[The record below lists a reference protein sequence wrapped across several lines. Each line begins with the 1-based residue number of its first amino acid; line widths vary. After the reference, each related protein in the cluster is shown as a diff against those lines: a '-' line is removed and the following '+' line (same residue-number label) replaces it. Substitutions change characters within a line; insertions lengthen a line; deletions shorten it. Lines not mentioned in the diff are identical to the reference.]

1 MYNKFLF
8 IGLGGSGG
16 KTLRFLKDQIRR
28 WMREHGIE
36 GDVPAGWQF
45 LHIDCPPVA
54 DGNNIN
60 RRVRHLAGDEYVGLA
75 SPGVE
80 LDDIQLLLDSAAG
93 QRAELRTWRVEPAGV
108 KISLLDGAGQF
119 RAIGQTVGLTSLALI
134 SKRLDEK
141 MGRLRANNASKQL
154 ATTYSAANA
163 EDNVPIVEGAPYVF
177 VISSLAGGTGAG
189 LLNPVCDL
197 LRAKYPDVE
206 NRIVGILYTSEVF
219 KELGDEQAAG
229 VHGNGLAAVCELLN
243 GYWWGGGQ
251 GADDSAVFKP
261 IDDSFLSA
269 VGAGTVQYGGPTYP
283 FLVGLRN
290 TKGVDFGTFDA
301 LFEGVG
307 RALRSWVTDEEVAG
321 AFIGFVLA
329 GFGVAA
335 GGAIRGNALVDRGEI
350 GARGLPAF
358 SALGFARVS
367 LGTDHFERYAV
378 DRVVR
383 GAYEHLLYYETASD
397 AAKQVSKEIG
407 GHDAARLASRLA
419 ENYGVWFRGE
429 VGFGEDD
436 QGVDPIMGALSPPGG
451 GTPPTGGIDRTAER
465 CTEYQR
471 QIQQAASLDAGG
483 SRAAGEWRG
492 LIDTAVEGCFGDY
505 AKQVRADLDERSR
518 EWVAAVETRVLAAV
532 ETAVKR
538 YGLRV
543 AARLCADLVEHLR
556 KSVVEHL
563 RDVSDDCRA
572 WSGGWQDEAAPH
584 LQGAKGKLAAGH
596 ASLREYLD
604 AAVHHRSFELDALVA
619 DRAAELASEV
629 AEKLFDPLSGTI
641 EEARDRLRREGESA
655 GTEFGPPENE
665 FSLIEAAEYR
675 PLFDRLLRRTF
686 GSDDSGQLREAV
698 IGCDA
703 CDQSS
708 GDRFIHLASSWMP
721 TAHWSS
727 APKNIGV
734 AVCPPRD
741 GSSRELLVRS
751 AAAWLGDE
759 GGPFGELLGLGLRG
773 ALDTSAG
780 AGSAVSVSDRSEYQ
794 RRFLASLA
802 AAVGAAAPLV
812 DIDPGVSRLVSDADG
827 DEPIY
832 QFSRLPFGRGPD
844 GTHPMEMRVKEML
857 APILG
862 ADVVAK
868 LLQADERRRHI
879 DITST
884 LASPQSVLAVR
895 SLLHPISQDWG
906 KRSAPVT
913 DRPEIQIQAFWEHRR
928 ARPLQRFV
936 PVPQAHL
943 RCLVRGWFTA
953 RILGRLDATA
963 ADGRIMIARDGKS
976 PATFPHPS
984 LPTPATPPGQSA
996 DRLGPVLEALAL
1008 AYLSVSERGDLEPLE
1023 PYVQLLELGMSGDS
1037 GILYY
1042 DRLNVRLASWLES
1055 GAPDPHALT
1064 DMSPPSVAGLSEDAS
1079 WRERVTALTGA
1090 LDKVDRDYKTDYENL
1105 KDDWDRYP
1113 SKLSRVPLWTGLW
1126 PLIGEELQ
1134 RLRRAVESH
1143 TPDDGLR

>member
-36 GDVPAGWQF
+36 GDIPAGWQF
-45 LHIDCPPVA
+45 LHIDLPPNA

-60 RRVRHLAGDEYVGLA
+60 NRVRHLAGDEYLGLA
-75 SPGVE
+75 KPGVE
-80 LDDIQLLLDSAAG
+80 LDEIQRLLDESDG
-93 QRAELRTWRVEPAGV
+93 LRSELRTWRVEPDAV

-119 RAIGQTVGLTSLALI
+119 RAIGQTVGLTSLKSI
-134 SKRLDEK
+134 SGQLDAK
-141 MGRLRANNASKQL
+141 MGRLRANNASRQL
-154 ATTYSAANA
+154 ATAYSTANA
-163 EDNVPIVEGAPYVF
+163 EDNVAIVEGAPYVF

-197 LRAKYPDVE
+197 IRAKYPDVG

-219 KELGDEQAAG
+219 RELVDEQARG

-243 GYWWGGGQ
+243 GYWWGG
-251 GADDSAVFKP
+251 DP
-261 IDDSFLSA
+261 IEDPFLQA
-269 VGAGTVQYGGPTYP
+269 VGAGNVKNGGPTYP

-290 TKGVDFGTFDA
+290 TRGVDFGTFDA

-335 GGAIRGNALVDRGEI
+335 GGAIRGKALVDRGEI

-383 GAYEHLLYYETASD
+383 DAYEHLVSYHTDSD
-397 AAKQVSKEIG
+397 AAKQVGKEIG
-407 GHDAARLASRLA
+407 SHDANTLAERLA
-419 ENYGVWFRGE
+419 ENYGLWFREE
-429 VGFGEDD
+429 VGFGEDH
-436 QGVDPIMGALSPPGG
+436 QGMDPIMGALSPPGG
-451 GTPPTGGIDRTAER
+451 AAPPPGGVDRTAER

-471 QIQQAASLDAGG
+471 QIAQVASLDAGD
-483 SRAAGEWRG
+483 RRTANEWRAR
-492 LIDTAVEGCFGDY
+492 IDEAVERCFDAY
-505 AKQVRADLDERSR
+505 AELVRADLDEQSR
-518 EWVAAVETRVLAAV
+518 EWVAAVETRALAAV
-532 ETAVKR
+532 ETAIKR
-538 YGLRV
+538 YGLKVTACLCDDLAEYLRQSV
-543 AARLCADLVEHLR
+543 AGHLR
-556 KSVVEHL
+556 SVSV
-563 RDVSDDCRA
+563 DCLV

-584 LQGAKGKLAAGH
+584 LQSAKGKMAAGH
-596 ASLREYLD
+596 VSLRDYLD
-604 AAVHHRSFELDALVA
+604 IAVYHRSFELDSDVA
-619 DRAAELASEV
+619 KRAAKLASE
-629 AEKLFDPLSGTI
+629 AAQNLFAPLSGAI
-641 EEARDRLRREGESA
+641 EDALGRLDSERESA
-655 GTEFGPPENE
+655 GIEFGPPENE

-721 TAHWSS
+721 EAKWSG

-741 GSSRELLVRS
+741 GSSRDLLIRS

-780 AGSAVSVSDRSEYQ
+780 AGSAVSVADRSEYQ

-827 DEPIY
+827 GDPVY

-844 GTHPMEMRVKEML
+844 GDHPMESKVREML

-862 ADVVAK
+862 ADVVAT

-895 SLLHPISQDWG
+895 SLLDPISRDWG
-906 KRSAPVT
+906 KRSASVT
-913 DRPEIQIQAFWEHRR
+913 DSPETQIQAFWEHRR

-953 RILGRLDATA
+953 GVLGRWNAAT
-963 ADGRIMIARDGKS
+963 DGTIEIARDGKS
-976 PATFPHPS
+976 PAKFPHPS
-984 LPTPATPPGQSA
+984 LPMPPTFKCQAA
-996 DRLGPVLEALAL
+996 DRLGPVLEALSL
-1008 AYLSVSERGDLEPLE
+1008 AYLSVSKRGDLEPLE
-1023 PYVQLLELGMSGDS
+1023 PYVQLLELGMSGDG

-1042 DRLNVRLASWLES
+1042 ERLNVRLANWLES
-1055 GAPDPHALT
+1055 GDLDPYRLT
-1064 DMSPPSVAGLSEDAS
+1064 NMYPPSVAGLNRDAS
-1079 WRERVTALTGA
+1079 WRERVTTLVDA
-1090 LDKVDRDYKTDYENL
+1090 LDELNKGYKADYE
-1105 KDDWDRYP
+1105 KIEDDWDKCP
-1113 SKLSRVPLWTGLW
+1113 KNLSRAPLWTGLW

-1134 RLRRAVESH
+1134 RLREAVKSH
-1143 TPDDGLR
+1143 TPDSGLR